1 MVPYRGSLYKG
12 PHGRKSAIRARDV
25 ERDTSF
31 PTLQASV
38 MNPATGKDFEQ
49 HFVNQLGEGMPVF
62 SGPRTQRGYGLGHVL
77 RHIGKSAVPI
87 IKHAGKEAIKKGIET
102 VVEDL

>member
-1 MVPYRGSLYKG
+1 
-12 PHGRKSAIRARDV
+12 
-25 ERDTSF
+25 
-31 PTLQASV
+31 

-77 RHIGKSAVPI
+77 RHMGKSAVPI
-87 IKHAGKEAIKKGIET
+87 IKHAGKEAIKRGIET
-102 VVEDL
+102 VVEDLTGSKPKRTRKVKTATPLYAR